1 MKRVLGVLQISLS
14 LCGVMMFGTVT
25 YAAINMVNGQ
35 YRVEMALNTKG
46 LVIKSDIDKRQCKA
60 VEDIAQKQESTNL
73 DQKTIN

>member
-35 YRVEMALNTKG
+35 YQVEIVLNTNG
-46 LVIKSDIDKRQCKA
+46 LIIKSDIDKRQCKA
-60 VEDIAQKQESTNL
+60 VENIAQRQESINL